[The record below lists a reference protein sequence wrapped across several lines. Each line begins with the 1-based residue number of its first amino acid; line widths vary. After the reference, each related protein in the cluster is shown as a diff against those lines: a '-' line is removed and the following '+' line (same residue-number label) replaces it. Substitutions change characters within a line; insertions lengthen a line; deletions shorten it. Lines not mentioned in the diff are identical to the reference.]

1 MTSTDSPPT
10 PPQSPEDDAVVITY
24 DMCEVPGDA
33 GAARADGRTDFER
46 GMSYFPRLTLVLVVI
61 LVVVFGWQLA
71 TGALASE
78 EAIVAA
84 GALHRARVLEHGE
97 VWRLLTATFLH
108 GSVDH
113 LIGNCLVLWI
123 VGMACEHAVG
133 RTRTGLIYFAAAL
146 GGSLL
151 SLAMSPGPSVGA
163 SGAVFG
169 LSAAVVA
176 FLYKYQRLFFLRDKR
191 IGFVLGLW
199 SLWQLGIGFLTP
211 LVDNAAHLGGLLA
224 GAALVLLMRPRV
236 AMRAPA
242 AVPS

>member
-1 MTSTDSPPT
+1 MPPDDPPPPLT
-10 PPQSPEDDAVVITY
+10 PAPEDDAVLITY
-24 DMCEVPGDA
+24 DMCEVPGDS

-78 EAIVAA
+78 EAIIAA
-84 GALHRARVLEHGE
+84 GALHRERVLVHGE
-97 VWRLLTATFLH
+97 FWRLLTATFLH
-108 GSVDH
+108 GSIDH

-151 SLAMSPGPSVGA
+151 SLAMGPGPSVGA

-176 FLYKYQRLFFLRDKR
+176 FLYKYQRLFYLRDKR

-211 LVDNAAHLGGLLA
+211 FVDNAAHLGGLVA
-224 GAALVLLMRPRV
+224 GAALVMLMRPRV
-236 AMRAPA
+236 AMRTAPV
-242 AVPS
+242 VPG